1 MTSKISYIKLIRAD
15 LRHRGWLAAL
25 VSIGLFLEMPVFTML
40 YIDSLQMQNREY
52 IVIEELRAAFPGLLN
67 GQSVNHLAAV
77 IAVIAV
83 LCALTGFG
91 YIHSKD
97 KTDFFHSL
105 PVKRGQWFVVNYLS
119 GLIIF
124 LLPYVICSALTIAV
138 GGANGIMTAQTAAN
152 SAEAAAGGILAFLLI
167 YHTCILAAMLTGQTV
182 TGILAA
188 LVLAVYPFMVFSLF
202 NALKGIFFKTY
213 YGIAAVLADTL
224 AEVLSP
230 AGLYV
235 SLIDH
240 TADGIAGSGLFIAS
254 LVMAALLL
262 GAALLLYRIYPS
274 ETAGNALAFPRTAPV
289 FKVMICIPAALFSS
303 IIAKLFMGVTGTKWI
318 IVLSL
323 LAAVILCGVIEFIYQ
338 QDLRMLLKGWVSSV
352 ISVAGVALVLCIF
365 QFDLF
370 GYDTYVPDQNRVESI
385 SFHPESFWGYFEY
398 PEDYA
403 GYEDGCLVGDGASA
417 EGTEALYRLAQTGVG
432 NLEEGYTPGVL
443 DLASTDSEISGD
455 YINTVFRYKLSG
467 GREVYRRYCLGREEI
482 LSALEELCQSEDVRK
497 EMFPI
502 YHVDTSKVTSV
513 SFRDAYGVGTPAEL
527 SDDQIQALLDAYK
540 KDVMGVDINVLAA
553 NNPLGELM
561 LGIPDENTALS
572 VESAAVNA
580 DMGYGDSIQPETLT
594 LGSLYIYEGYDNTLA
609 CMEEYGY
616 TFRTEIA
623 PEDVTQITLYL
634 YSESMRSGKYTEL
647 LSELTLGAER
657 FAYDDGSQEIMVRAE
672 EDIRTVLE
680 HIEPYNI
687 GILGGGT
694 GLGDYADIQ
703 FEEGSSYYSYKIE

>member
-138 GGANGIMTAQTAAN
+138 GGAKGIMTAQTAAN

-323 LAAVILCGVIEFIYQ
+323 LAAVILCGIIEFIYQ

-403 GYEDGCLVGDGASA
+403 GYKDGCLVGDGASA

-432 NLEEGYTPGVL
+432 NLEEGYTPEVL

-467 GREVYRRYCLGREEI
+467 GREV
-482 LSALEELCQSEDVRK
+482 LSTK
-497 EMFPI
+497 P
-502 YHVDTSKVTSV
+502 
-513 SFRDAYGVGTPAEL
+513 L
-527 SDDQIQALLDAYK
+527 S
-540 KDVMGVDINVLAA
+540 
-553 NNPLGELM
+553 
-561 LGIPDENTALS
+561 S
-572 VESAAVNA
+572 RFS
-580 DMGYGDSIQPETLT
+580 
-594 LGSLYIYEGYDNTLA
+594 
-609 CMEEYGY
+609 CMAG
-616 TFRTEIA
+616 
-623 PEDVTQITLYL
+623 
-634 YSESMRSGKYTEL
+634 
-647 LSELTLGAER
+647 
-657 FAYDDGSQEIMVRAE
+657 
-672 EDIRTVLE
+672 
-680 HIEPYNI
+680 
-687 GILGGGT
+687 
-694 GLGDYADIQ
+694 
-703 FEEGSSYYSYKIE
+703 

>member
-97 KTDFFHSL
+97 KTDFFHSF

-124 LLPYVICSALTIAV
+124 LIPYVICSALTFAV
-138 GGANGIMTAQTAAN
+138 GGANGIMTAQVAAN

-323 LAAVILCGVIEFIYQ
+323 LAAVILCGIIEFIYQ

-385 SFHPESFWGYFEY
+385 SFRPESFWGYFEY
-398 PEDYA
+398 PENYV
-403 GYEDGCLVGDGASA
+403 GYEDSSLVGSVASA

-432 NLEEGYTPGVL
+432 NLEEGYTPEVL

-513 SFRDAYGVGTPAEL
+513 SFRDVGTPAEL

-580 DMGYGDSIQPETLT
+580 DMEYGDSIQPETLT
-594 LGSLYIYEGYDNTLA
+594 LGSFYIYEGYDNTLA

-647 LSELTLGAER
+647 LSELTPGAER
-657 FAYDDGSQEIMVRAE
+657 FAYDDGSQEITVRAE

>member
-25 VSIGLFLEMPVFTML
+25 VSIGLFLEMPVFIML

-262 GAALLLYRIYPS
+262 GGALLLYRIYPS

-385 SFHPESFWGYFEY
+385 SFRPESFWGYFEY

-432 NLEEGYTPGVL
+432 NLEEGYTPEVL

-513 SFRDAYGVGTPAEL
+513 SFRDAYGVGTLAEL

-580 DMGYGDSIQPETLT
+580 DMEYGDSIQPETLT
-594 LGSLYIYEGYDNTLA
+594 LGSFYVYEGYDNTLA

-647 LSELTLGAER
+647 LSELTPGAER
-657 FAYDDGSQEIMVRAE
+657 FAYDDGSQEITVRAE

-680 HIEPYNI
+680 HIEPYNS